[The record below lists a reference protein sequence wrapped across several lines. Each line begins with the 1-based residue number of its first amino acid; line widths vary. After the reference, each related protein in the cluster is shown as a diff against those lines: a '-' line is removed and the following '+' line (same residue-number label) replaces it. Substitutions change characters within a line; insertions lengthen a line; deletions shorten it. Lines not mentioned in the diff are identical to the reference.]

1 MALNILSEE
10 DKKFLLSLDKDT
22 ITASQIISIFGNTT
36 KKGSF
41 EVSPPRIRPNA
52 VLHLKAGEYIN
63 KKDVETTAGIF
74 LFNKLMI
81 EGKIDSIM
89 EDGYVND
96 TITKKKFS
104 KIMSIVSENL
114 MNKKITLEK
123 VVEFLTAFE
132 FWGLKL
138 IVPFSPSFTMNVLKP
153 NEEVKKEK
161 ERLLKEYEEGD
172 DKSLTKMVEIED
184 KLIAAAAKANKGDP
198 GMTLY
203 DSGSRGSFDDNY
215 KNISIM
221 LGPSKNPATNQ
232 YTFVTNN
239 YIEGVDKKDLPI
251 LGNNVVS
258 ASYPKA
264 VGTEVG
270 GYLTKQ
276 FYAVFQ
282 SIVVDK
288 PGTDCGTKGYI
299 QITLTDNI
307 INDFLYQYII
317 GEKGKLILLTPEN
330 ADKYLNKTVKMRSPM
345 ACISDKIC
353 SKCAGTRFE
362 TMGIE
367 NIGLTTGRISNTL
380 LNAGMKNFHITKVKM
395 DKVDVDSLLL

>member
-1 MALNILSEE
+1 MALNVLSEE
-10 DKKFLLSLDKDT
+10 DKNFLLSLNKDT

-41 EVSPPRIRPNA
+41 EITPPKIKTTA

-81 EGKIDSIM
+81 EGKIDSII
-89 EDGYVND
+89 EDGYVNE
-96 TITKKKFS
+96 TITKKKFE
-104 KIMSIVSENL
+104 KILHLASENL
-114 MNKKITLEK
+114 MNNKITIDK

-138 IVPFSPSFTMNVLKP
+138 IVPFSPSFTMNILKP
-153 NEEVKKEK
+153 NEEVMKEK
-161 ERLLKEYEEGD
+161 NKLLKQYEKSE
-172 DKSLTKMVEIED
+172 DKSLSKMVEIED
-184 KLIAAAAKANKGDP
+184 KLIDIAAKENKNDP

-203 DSGSRGSFDDNY
+203 DSGSRGSFEDNY

-239 YIEGVDKKDLPI
+239 YIDGIEKKDLPI

-299 QITLTDNI
+299 QLTLTPTI

-330 ADKYLNKTVKMRSPM
+330 ADQFLNKKVKMRSPM
-345 ACISDKIC
+345 ACLSDKIC

-395 DKVDVDSLLL
+395 NKVDVDTLLL